1 VAALLLL
8 AVAVGLS
15 NFAGAIGIG
24 VSGVTGRLRL
34 RIAVLFGLFE
44 AGMPVLG
51 LVLGHG
57 AASGLG
63 RSAPWLGGAL
73 LIAVGLVSLVVAWR
87 GARGARGAQG
97 SGAGGPAGSGS
108 GVPAGSGSGVPAG
121 SGASGV
127 GVPAGSG
134 SWGTW
139 RVLVSAV
146 ALSIDNLAAGFALGP
161 EISGHEPGEALFAGD
176 DGLEVIRRLVDQA
189 RDLPLLA
196 LEVGFDQAR
205 AVTELLRGVS
215 FASVEVVRDLAGHD
229 RVVVARK

>member
-127 GVPAGSG
+127 GVGVPAGSG

-146 ALSIDNLAAGFALGP
+146 ALSLDNLAAGFALGTFRVGLAVAVP
-161 EISGHEPGEALFAGD
+161 VFGVVSVVMSLAGLELGARIGAAAGD
-176 DGLEVIRRLVDQA
+176 RGELIACAMLVG
-189 RDLPLLA
+189 
-196 LEVGFDQAR
+196 VGA
-205 AVTELLRGVS
+205 AMAAGV
-215 FASVEVVRDLAGHD
+215 F
-229 RVVVARK
+229 

>member
-1 VAALLLL
+1 MAALLLL

-121 SGASGV
+121 SGASGA

-146 ALSIDNLAAGFALGP
+146 ALSLDNLAAGFALGTFRVGLAVAVP
-161 EISGHEPGEALFAGD
+161 VFGVVSVVMSLAGLELGARIGAAAGD
-176 DGLEVIRRLVDQA
+176 RGELIACAMLVG
-189 RDLPLLA
+189 
-196 LEVGFDQAR
+196 VGA
-205 AVTELLRGVS
+205 AMAAGV
-215 FASVEVVRDLAGHD
+215 F
-229 RVVVARK
+229 

>member
-1 VAALLLL
+1 MAALLLL

-73 LIAVGLVSLVVAWR
+73 LIAVGLVSLVVALR
-87 GARGARGAQG
+87 GARG
-97 SGAGGPAGSGS
+97 SGA
-108 GVPAGSGSGVPAG
+108 GVPAG

-146 ALSIDNLAAGFALGP
+146 ALSVDNLAAGFALGTFRVGLAVAVP
-161 EISGHEPGEALFAGD
+161 VFGVVSVVMSLAGLELGARIGAAAGD
-176 DGLEVIRRLVDQA
+176 RGELIACAMLVG
-189 RDLPLLA
+189 
-196 LEVGFDQAR
+196 VGA
-205 AVTELLRGVS
+205 AMAAGV
-215 FASVEVVRDLAGHD
+215 F
-229 RVVVARK
+229 